1 LTLRNHHIHRLRLD
15 HLLADRLLRS
25 PCAQGEVVAEP
36 DPLFFPPGEILEAI
50 AKQVDPAAGTSGL
63 LLAGLERLMD
73 PLLVN
78 PPFSSRDAP

>member
-1 LTLRNHHIHRLRLD
+1 LTLRNHYIHRLRLD
-15 HLLADRLLRS
+15 QLLADRLLRS
-25 PCAQGEVVAEP
+25 PYIEGGVVAEP

-50 AKQVDPAAGTSGL
+50 AKQVDPAAGTSWL

-78 PPFSSRDAP
+78 PPFSIWDAP